1 MFILIQLS
9 ISFFQIG
16 LFSIGGG
23 YATISLI
30 QKIIVTEKNWINIK
44 EFTDI
49 ITISQMTP
57 GPLAVN
63 SSTFVGLQIAG
74 LPGAIIATVS
84 TVISGCFISIFL
96 NYFFEINK
104 NSILIKKIFSGL
116 EGVAIGLIASASLA
130 ILSIAL
136 WGNMTFDVSQSKV
149 NIIALLML
157 LVSLTFLRKWKL
169 NPMIILIITGIL
181 GLIVYN

>member
-104 NSILIKKIFSGL
+104 NSILIKKNFQ
-116 EGVAIGLIASASLA
+116 
-130 ILSIAL
+130 
-136 WGNMTFDVSQSKV
+136 D
-149 NIIALLML
+149 
-157 LVSLTFLRKWKL
+157 
-169 NPMIILIITGIL
+169 
-181 GLIVYN
+181 